1 MLTKRLSI
9 RRETV
14 AALNKRRDS
23 FAAMERRRSTVH
35 FARKS
40 FSSQVVAV
48 PKSSLD
54 RLKHNL
60 SIKCF
65 LKSFLNNRI

>member
-40 FSSQVVAV
+40 FSSQVVVV